1 MPVPVYALVSPVA
14 RLRFEVTVGRPSTVA
29 FPEKPDAFNVAINSS
44 TDFPNRSR
52 CSEYSCSDEF
62 VFNNTLLF
70 VISVCNLS
78 VASWIANF
86 WFGSVTV
93 EE

>member
-14 RLRFEVTVGRPSTVA
+14 RLRFEVTAGWPSTVA

-86 WFGSVTV
+86 WFGFVTV